1 MLTKTVLTSSLL
13 AALAAAAPKPQY
25 GAYSSYV
32 PGYTNADAS
41 FSVHDPTGVPA
52 SVFGPD
58 SQVPVSF
65 AFDSLR
71 KFQVLTFTRRKQ
83 PQLHQPTLDE
93 ALM

>member
-25 GAYSSYV
+25 GESYSLYV

-41 FSVHDPTGVPA
+41 FSVSDPTGVPA

-58 SQVPVSF
+58 SQVPVST
-65 AFDSLR
+65 AFESLSTF
-71 KFQVLTFTRRKQ
+71 KF
-83 PQLHQPTLDE
+83 
-93 ALM
+93 